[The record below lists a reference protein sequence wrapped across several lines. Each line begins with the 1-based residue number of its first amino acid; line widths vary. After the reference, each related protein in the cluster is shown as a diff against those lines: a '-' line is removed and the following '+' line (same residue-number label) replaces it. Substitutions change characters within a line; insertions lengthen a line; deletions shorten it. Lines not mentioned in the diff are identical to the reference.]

1 MILMSFD
8 LHKSV
13 KCYIYDAI
21 ESMRHRKKNPSE
33 VHIILHLKQV
43 DQNSLK
49 VLSNIIRNQKVFL
62 HYLWA
67 AWFFVCK
74 CFSVSENLDQS

>member
-21 ESMRHRKKNPSE
+21 ESMRHRKKPSE
-33 VHIILHLKQV
+33 VHIILRLKQV
-43 DQNSLK
+43 DKNSLK
-49 VLSNIIRNQKVFL
+49 VFL
-62 HYLWA
+62 TVYVL
-67 AWFFVCK
+67 K
-74 CFSVSENLDQS
+74 

>member
-33 VHIILHLKQV
+33 VHIILCLKQV
-43 DQNSLK
+43 DKNSLK
-49 VLSNIIRNQKVFL
+49 VFL
-62 HYLWA
+62 TLYVLMIPKG
-67 AWFFVCK
+67 FFVNIVI
-74 CFSVSENLDQS
+74 F

>member
-21 ESMRHRKKNPSE
+21 ESMRHRKKPSE
-33 VHIILHLKQV
+33 VHIILCLKQV
-43 DQNSLK
+43 DENSLK
-49 VLSNIIRNQKVFL
+49 VFLTVYVLMIPKGFIIKIVTF
-62 HYLWA
+62 
-67 AWFFVCK
+67 
-74 CFSVSENLDQS
+74 

>member
-21 ESMRHRKKNPSE
+21 ESMRHRKTPSE
-33 VHIILHLKQV
+33 VHMILRLKQV
-43 DQNSLK
+43 DKNSLK
-49 VLSNIIRNQKVFL
+49 VFL
-62 HYLWA
+62 DCADNVLMIH
-67 AWFFVCK
+67 K
-74 CFSVSENLDQS
+74 CFIMNIVTFLNWSNGS

>member
-49 VLSNIIRNQKVFL
+49 VFL
-62 HYLWA
+62 TVYVLMIPKG
-67 AWFFVCK
+67 FFVNIVI
-74 CFSVSENLDQS
+74 F

>member
-21 ESMRHRKKNPSE
+21 ESMRHRKKPSE
-33 VHIILHLKQV
+33 VHIILHLKQS
-43 DQNSLK
+43 DKNSSK
-49 VLSNIIRNQKVFL
+49 VYVLIIPKGMIMNIVTFKL
-62 HYLWA
+62 
-67 AWFFVCK
+67 
-74 CFSVSENLDQS
+74 E

>member
-21 ESMRHRKKNPSE
+21 ESMRHRKKPSE
-33 VHIILHLKQV
+33 VHIILRVKQV
-43 DQNSLK
+43 DKNSLK
-49 VLSNIIRNQKVFL
+49 VSLTVYVLIIQRYFIMNIVNF
-62 HYLWA
+62 
-67 AWFFVCK
+67 
-74 CFSVSENLDQS
+74 

>member
-21 ESMRHRKKNPSE
+21 ESMRHRKKPSE
-33 VHIILHLKQV
+33 VHIILRLKQV

-49 VLSNIIRNQKVFL
+49 VFL
-62 HYLWA
+62 TVYVLMIPKG
-67 AWFFVCK
+67 FFVNIVI
-74 CFSVSENLDQS
+74 F

>member
-21 ESMRHRKKNPSE
+21 ESMRHRKKPSE
-33 VHIILHLKQV
+33 VHIILRVKQV

-49 VLSNIIRNQKVFL
+49 VFLTVYVLMIPKGFIIKIVTF
-62 HYLWA
+62 
-67 AWFFVCK
+67 
-74 CFSVSENLDQS
+74 